1 MIDGHPTQDVGAFEF
16 PTPPARETLELALEA
31 PGLRNSRGIFSLK
44 MAMSMGKNW
53 KNDDESWENW
63 GFKI

>member
-31 PGLRNSRGIFSLK
+31 PGLRNSRGIFTENGHVNGEKLEK
-44 MAMSMGKNW
+44 WWWIMGKL
-53 KNDDESWENW
+53 
-63 GFKI
+63 GF